1 MKDAETNIENIGL
14 KDKVINVNCENNS
27 NTWKNKNTNEF
38 RLNYDYL
45 VFHRWWLDT
54 IYIHHRFLIHLKLMD
69 EICPLL

>member
-14 KDKVINVNCENNS
+14 KGKVINVNCENNS
-27 NTWKNKNTNEF
+27 KLGRIKNTNEF

-54 IYIHHRFLIHLKLMD
+54 HLFSL
-69 EICPLL
+69 